1 MYDMNDDIAQAY
13 EDGYQEGFA
22 KSRLVNFN
30 SQEDFTDKIN
40 KLILRGKDQ
49 GFSVKGILDNWYTF
63 DESTK

>member
-1 MYDMNDDIAQAY
+1 MYDMNDDITQAY
-13 EDGYQEGFA
+13 EDGYQEGFE

-49 GFSVKGILDNWYTF
+49 GFSVKGILDKWYAF
-63 DESTK
+63 NESTK